1 MAVCIFARVTCKN
14 VRQNLI
20 SRPLPTDH
28 LEYLFCCYIL
38 LHITAY
44 FCIPEG
50 SSLISK
56 QERWNVLSKLANWM
70 PSVASLNP
78 ALTAGSVCMLVA
90 PVWCDLGC
98 CFRTVVASNYLCTDP
113 RSYRI
118 ACSLY
123 HMEKLILE
131 SLTLFFQ
138 KLNTRQLFR
147 RFGNSSMVSI
157 IRIRLAFSF
166 ALIWVPAQAAKMN
179 KDDSKL

>member
-1 MAVCIFARVTCKN
+1 MAVCVFARVTCKN

-90 PVWCDLGC
+90 PMWCDLGC
-98 CFRTVVASNYLCTDP
+98 CFRTVVAIKAAVNTRNYLCTDP

-118 ACSLY
+118 ACSLFCITWKNWY
-123 HMEKLILE
+123 W
-131 SLTLFFQ
+131 SLTHFFF
-138 KLNTRQLFR
+138 KSLIPDSCFV
-147 RFGNSSMVSI
+147 VSGTHQ
-157 IRIRLAFSF
+157 
-166 ALIWVPAQAAKMN
+166 WYP
-179 KDDSKL
+179 